1 MIPYKTLL
9 SIYSS
14 LVQPYLDCCSLVR
27 GSCSKS
33 LSQKLQK
40 SRNRAARVITFSN
53 YDRSTDE
60 LLLMVNWVKL
70 DHQYLVNES
79 ILIYKIVK

>member
-14 LVQPYLDCCSLVR
+14 LVQPHLDCCSLVW
-27 GSCSKS
+27 GSCPKS

-40 SRNRAARVITFSN
+40 LRNRAARFITFSN

-79 ILIYKIVK
+79 ILI